1 MSRKNNLLNQK
12 ITALYCRIS
21 LDDGSQNESMSISN
35 QKLLLKDYAEKNG
48 MPRYEYYVDDGYTGR
63 NFNRPSFK
71 RLIADIEAGKIGCV
85 ITKDL
90 SRLGRNYIEAG
101 SYIEIFFPKH
111 NVRYIAV
118 TDGVDSLTRQEM
130 DITPFKNILNDM
142 YSRDISKKVLAGRMT
157 RSRQGKFCGGQPP
170 LGLMR
175 DPEEK
180 GHLILDPDTA
190 PTIRKIFDLAL
201 NGWGCMRIAKQL
213 MEDKIPITRVKSNT
227 ECDVNYYSWGSARIS
242 HILRN
247 PFYKGAHLVC
257 RTHQKGIRSNT
268 YDIIPREDWEVLE
281 GCHEAIVSPE
291 DWEKVQELI
300 DRRPPIM
307 EGNACPFYN
316 LFHGIIYCATCGKSM
331 QVRYEKVGRT
341 GKNRFTGEERE
352 PIDKAYYICQTY
364 NRLGKNS
371 CTSHKVEARDLY
383 NLVLKDIQE
392 LAAMALKDVE
402 SFYQRISSRMER
414 RYLADASEM
423 EKERERLEARNREI
437 DDMFLNLYT
446 DKAKG
451 ILSEQR
457 FVKLTAAMER
467 EQEENQKQ
475 LKELALSLRRSNE
488 QESDV
493 RTFIREIRQ
502 YATIQELD
510 EGILNRLISR
520 ILVGEV
526 KKVDGEKFQEI
537 KIIYNFVGEIPAVTE

>member
-1 MSRKNNLLNQK
+1 MSRKNNLSNQK

-118 TDGVDSLTRQEM
+118 TDGVDSLTCQEM

-281 GCHEAIVSPE
+281 GCHEAIVSQE

-402 SFYQRISSRMER
+402 SFYQRICSRMER

-457 FVKLTAAMER
+457 FLKLTAAMER

-475 LKELALSLRRSNE
+475 LKELTLSLCRSNE
-488 QESDV
+488 QENDV

-526 KKVDGEKFQEI
+526 KKIDGEKFQEI
-537 KIIYNFVGEIPAVTE
+537 KIIYNFVGEIPAATE

>member
-1 MSRKNNLLNQK
+1 M
-12 ITALYCRIS
+12 
-21 LDDGSQNESMSISN
+21 
-35 QKLLLKDYAEKNG
+35 
-48 MPRYEYYVDDGYTGR
+48 
-63 NFNRPSFK
+63 
-71 RLIADIEAGKIGCV
+71 IADIEAGKIGCV

-111 NVRYIAV
+111 NVRYIAI
-118 TDGVDSLTRQEM
+118 TDGVDSLTRREM

-175 DPEEK
+175 DPEDK
-180 GHLILDPDTA
+180 GHLIRDPETA
-190 PTIRKIFDLAL
+190 PVIRKIYDMAL
-201 NGWGCMRIAKQL
+201 DGWGCMRIAKQL
-213 MEDKIPITRVKSNT
+213 MDDKVPITRVKSNT

-268 YDIIPREDWEVLE
+268 YDIIPREDWEVIE
-281 GCHEAIVSPE
+281 DCHEAIISPE
-291 DWEKVQELI
+291 EWEQVQETI
-300 DRRPPIM
+300 DRKPTIM
-307 EGNACPFYN
+307 KGNSCPFYN

-341 GKNRFTGEERE
+341 GKNRFTGEQRE

-364 NRLGKNS
+364 NRLGKNA
-371 CTSHKVEARDLY
+371 CTSHKIEARDLY

-392 LAAMALKDVE
+392 LAKTALKDADA
-402 SFYQRISSRMER
+402 FYQRLSSRMER
-414 RYLADASEM
+414 RYLLDASQTQ
-423 EKERERLEARNREI
+423 KECQRLESRNREI
-437 DDMFLNLYT
+437 DEMFLSLYT

-451 ILSEQR
+451 ILTEQR
-457 FVKLTAAMER
+457 FMKLTATL
-467 EQEENQKQ
+467 EQEQEANQKRLQ
-475 LKELALSLRRSNE
+475 DLLLMMRHSDE
-488 QESDV
+488 QENEV
-493 RTFIREIRQ
+493 RTFIKEIRC
-502 YATIQELD
+502 YAAIEELD
-510 EGILNRLISR
+510 EAVLNRLISK

-526 KKVDGEKFQEI
+526 KKIDGQKVQEVRI
-537 KIIYNFVGEIPAVTE
+537 VYNFVGEISEMTA